1 MARLPVYENEQNLG
15 LGSVVQ
21 YPTLNKTAVA
31 LANFGGEL
39 AEFGAGLRA
48 DEEKAA
54 NKLDARQKSLD
65 NLRLQSEL
73 FDHED
78 RVRAYA
84 DEQAVS
90 LLGEG
95 SDGSGYT
102 KSVAEF
108 AAKDRASTIATK
120 FGDREDAEEIE
131 LRFNNSSRGVLV
143 KAGTDELNTGLKFQS
158 AITDK
163 TLLGLA
169 TKIGESYENY
179 DAAAAEWIGFVT
191 STNMERPKLQERM
204 AVIGLEK
211 LQRARLESYAAN
223 NPEEFRKNSDGVFL
237 DTPLADQPQH
247 IKDVV
252 KGATDQGVDPRTM
265 LAIYEMESKMNPNAG
280 MPRNRDGTPMSSA
293 EGGFQVLSARDT
305 LEELGISK
313 DDKFDN
319 AVVAPALASYIKRK
333 TEHMAAR
340 GYNLTP
346 GQQYMFWNVGPGVAQ
361 AVIESDPRTP
371 MSEIVNR
378 VLARRSPEF
387 RATVMRNNPSLYREG
402 MTAGQ
407 VLASYDENMRAATA
421 RADKKVSG
429 ASIDA
434 DGAAHKFFETLFPGG
449 APLLGAKDLGE
460 VQVLARQ
467 KSAELS
473 REQQT
478 LNLGASIAT
487 GAVKVDA
494 RDNDNQKAVN
504 EFVLKQDMTV
514 GLVEGSVEAHARAAK
529 VSNNAGFIPDAF
541 VNAYSSAMA
550 GGDIKSKYATYVAL
564 TDLYSQNPAAYD
576 ASKLPADDKSR
587 VSEYIAL
594 TTVSNLSPDDAI
606 QRIDFYR
613 SPEGKKQA
621 DAQSAGL
628 QTTKSAEVKEL
639 SETDIITHFD
649 APWTSSKPTD
659 TEGRFIAAATSAYQ
673 EQYVFHRQKGKGV
686 DEAKAMALSDLDKNW
701 GSSRVADTGSG
712 ANTQTFMPYPPEKIF
727 KPALNGHAWITDQ
740 AKNSA
745 TAFLED
751 RYPALAAKY
760 AAELKGNEQT
770 PGLVSK
776 LKDDIGVKL
785 VPDFQ
790 TAQER
795 RSNRPVGY
803 RLLVRLPD
811 GNTDLAPE
819 RFFPDQVQADRE
831 MADAFKKSNRNAR
844 TPADP
849 GALDGIA
856 FAP

>member
-21 YPTLNKTAVA
+21 YPTLTRTANA

-39 AEFGAGLRA
+39 VEFGKSMQA
-48 DEEKAA
+48 DEDRAA
-54 NKLDARQKSLD
+54 NQIDARQKSLD

-73 FDHED
+73 YGHED

-95 SDGSGYT
+95 SDGQGYT

-108 AAKDRASTIATK
+108 AQKDREATISKK
-120 FGDREDAEEIE
+120 FANREDAEEVA
-131 LRFNNSSRGVLV
+131 LRFDNSSRGVLV

-158 AITDK
+158 AITEK

-169 TKIGESYENY
+169 TKIGESAENY
-179 DAAAAEWIGFVT
+179 DAAATEWVGFVT
-191 STNMERPKLQERM
+191 STNVDRPKLQERM

-237 DTPLADQPQH
+237 DTPMADQPQH

-265 LAIYEMESKMNPNAG
+265 LAIYEMESRMNPNAG

-313 DDKFDN
+313 QDKFDN
-319 AVVAPALASYIKRK
+319 AVVAPALAAYIKRK
-333 TEHMAAR
+333 TEYMATR
-340 GYNLTP
+340 GVNLTP
-346 GQQYMFWNVGPGVAQ
+346 GQQYMFWNVGPGIAQ

-378 VLARRSPEF
+378 TLARRSPEF
-387 RATVMRNNPSLYREG
+387 RETVMRNNPSLYREG

-407 VLASYDENMRAATA
+407 VVASFDENMRQASA

-429 ASIDA
+429 TSIDA

-467 KSAELS
+467 KSSELS
-473 REQQT
+473 REQQS

-487 GAVKVDA
+487 GSVKVDA
-494 RDNDNQKAVN
+494 RDSGNQKAVN
-504 EFVLKQDMTV
+504 EFVLKQNLTV
-514 GLVEGSVEAHARAAK
+514 GLVEGDIGAHNVAAK
-529 VSNNAGFIPDAF
+529 VTANAGFIPDAF

-564 TDLYSQNPAAYD
+564 TDLYTQNPAALD
-576 ASKLPADDKSR
+576 ASKIPADDKAR
-587 VSEYIAL
+587 VNEYIAL

-613 SPEGKKQA
+613 TPEGKKQA
-621 DAQSAGL
+621 DAQKAGL
-628 QTTKSAEVKEL
+628 QTSKSAEVKSL
-639 SETDIITHFD
+639 SEADIITHFD

-673 EQYVFHRQKGKGV
+673 EQYVFHRERGKGP
-686 DEAKAMALSDLDKNW
+686 DEAKAMALSDLDTNW
-701 GSSRVADTGSG
+701 GSSRVADVGSG

-727 KPALNGHAWITDQ
+727 KQTDEGHAWITGQ

-745 TAFLED
+745 VTFLEE
-751 RYPALAAKY
+751 RYPSLVADYAKS
-760 AAELKGNEQT
+760 AKENAQT
-770 PGLVSK
+770 PTLAKK
-776 LKDDIGVKL
+776 LRTDIGVKL
-785 VPDFQ
+785 VPDLQ

-795 RSNRPVGY
+795 RSGRPVGY

-811 GNTDLAPE
+811 GNTDLATE
-819 RFFPDQVQADRE
+819 RFFPDQLQADRE
-831 MADAFKKSNRNAR
+831 AADRFKKGNRNAR
-844 TPADP
+844 TPADDN
-849 GALDGIA
+849 ALDGIA
-856 FAP
+856 FSP